1 MPISETPVSQV
12 EEREGGSATSRALEL
27 LETIA
32 RSGRALA
39 LPEMAALLDLPK
51 PTVHR
56 LCQKLEGE
64 GYLTR
69 EPGGRRYTVGR
80 RLLRL
85 GLDVMRSG
93 ATFDRRAILE
103 KLVNEIGET
112 CNFTGLAGHEVLYLD
127 RVEARWPLR
136 LHLEPGSRVP
146 LHCTASGKL
155 FLSTLPTERRD
166 KLLDALDLSAY
177 TPTTLTSR
185 AALEQE
191 FAAIR
196 AQGYSLDRE
205 EFLLGLVAIAVPV
218 VDAHGTT
225 LAAIACHAPSARFS
239 LEKAIVHLPLLQEAA
254 KRMAATLPE
263 S

>member
-1 MPISETPVSQV
+1 MPKEIETSMKA
-12 EEREGGSATSRALEL
+12 EERESRSVLFRALDL
-27 LETIA
+27 LEMIA
-32 RSGRALA
+32 RSGRSLA
-39 LPEMAALLDLPK
+39 LPELEAILDLPK

-56 LCQKLEGE
+56 LCQKLESE
-64 GYLTR
+64 GYLMR

-85 GLDVMRSG
+85 GLDVMRTG

-103 KLVNEIGET
+103 KLVTEIGET
-112 CNFTGLAGHEVLYLD
+112 CNFTALAGHEVIYLD

-155 FLSTLPTERRD
+155 FLSALPAGRRTR
-166 KLLDALDLSAY
+166 LLDSLDLSAH
-177 TPTTLTSR
+177 TPATLTAR
-185 AALEQE
+185 PALERE
-191 FAAIR
+191 LAAIR
-196 AQGYSLDRE
+196 SQGYSLDRE

-218 VDAHGTT
+218 IDAQGTT

-239 LEKAIVHLPLLQEAA
+239 LDKAMSHLALLQEAA
-254 KRMAATLPE
+254 RRMAATLPQ

>member
-1 MPISETPVSQV
+1 MTQA
-12 EEREGGSATSRALEL
+12 EERDSGSATSRALEL

-32 RSGRALA
+32 RTGRALA
-39 LPEMAALLDLPK
+39 LPELAALLDLPK

-64 GYLTR
+64 GYLMR

-85 GLDVMRSG
+85 GLDVMRTG

-112 CNFTGLAGHEVLYLD
+112 CNFTALAGHEVVYLD

-155 FLSTLPTERRD
+155 FLAALPAERRD
-166 KLLDALDLSAY
+166 RLLEALDLSAY

-185 AALEQE
+185 AALDPEL
-191 FAAIR
+191 AAIN

-205 EFLLGLVAIAVPV
+205 EFLLGLIAIAVPV
-218 VDAHGTT
+218 IDAQGTT
-225 LAAIACHAPSARFS
+225 LAAIACHAPSVRFS
-239 LEKAIVHLPLLQEAA
+239 LDKAISHLALLQEAA
-254 KRMAATLPE
+254 RRMAATLPTG
-263 S
+263 

>member
-1 MPISETPVSQV
+1 MTQA
-12 EEREGGSATSRALEL
+12 EEREAGSATSRALEL

-32 RSGRALA
+32 RTGRALA
-39 LPEMAALLDLPK
+39 LPELAALINLPK

-56 LCQKLEGE
+56 LCQKLESE
-64 GYLTR
+64 GYLMR

-85 GLDVMRSG
+85 GLDVMRAG

-112 CNFTGLAGHEVLYLD
+112 CNFTALAGHEVVYLD

-155 FLSTLPTERRD
+155 FLAGLPDDKRER
-166 KLLDALDLSAY
+166 LIEALDLAAY
-177 TPTTLTSR
+177 TPATLTAR
-185 AALEQE
+185 ATLEAE
-191 FAAIR
+191 LAAIKD
-196 AQGYSLDRE
+196 QGYSLDRE

-218 VDAHGTT
+218 IDAQGTT

-239 LEKAIVHLPLLQEAA
+239 LAKAMTYLPLLQEAA
-254 KRMAATLPE
+254 RRMAATLPA

>member
-1 MPISETPVSQV
+1 MKS
-12 EEREGGSATSRALEL
+12 EEREGGSVLFRALDL

-32 RSGRALA
+32 QSGRSLALA
-39 LPEMAALLDLPK
+39 ELEALLDLPK

-56 LCQKLEGE
+56 LCQRLEAE
-64 GYLTR
+64 GYLMR
-69 EPGGRRYTVGR
+69 EPGGRRYTVGG

-85 GLDVMRSG
+85 GFDVMRSG
-93 ATFDRRAILE
+93 ATIDRHAVLE
-103 KLVNEIGET
+103 SLVNQIGET
-112 CNFTGLAGHEVLYLD
+112 CNFTALAGHEVVYLD

-155 FLSTLPTERRD
+155 FLAALPVARRAR
-166 KLLDALDLSAY
+166 LLDALDLSAH
-177 TPTTLTSR
+177 TPSTLTTR
-185 AALEQE
+185 AALERE
-191 FAAIR
+191 LATIAS
-196 AQGYSLDRE
+196 QGYSLDRE

-218 VDAHGTT
+218 IDAQGTT

-239 LEKAIVHLPLLQEAA
+239 LDKAVSHLALLREAA
-254 KRMAATLPE
+254 RRMAATLPG